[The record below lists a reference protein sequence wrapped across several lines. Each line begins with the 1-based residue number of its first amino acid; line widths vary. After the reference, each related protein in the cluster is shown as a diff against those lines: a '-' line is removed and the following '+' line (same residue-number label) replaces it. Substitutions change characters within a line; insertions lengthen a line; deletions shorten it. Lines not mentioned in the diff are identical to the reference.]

1 MGRHPAVEQVLRF
14 FEFEHLR
21 AGELRDTSQM
31 FHALAHELADRLPA
45 DPETTVALRK
55 LLEAKDCAVRA
66 SLALVTDTRRREAL
80 DRRPI
85 EPDTATVRPSE

>member
-1 MGRHPAVEQVLRF
+1 MTTGRHVAVDAILQH

-21 AGELRDTSQM
+21 AGELRDTSRM

-55 LLEAKDCAVRA
+55 LLESKDCAVRA
-66 SLALVTDTRRREAL
+66 SLGLVTDRTRRAAL
-80 DRRPI
+80 DRRPQ
-85 EPDTATVRPSE
+85 EPPGE